1 MKILLIV
8 FSLFLNCQLFSQNV
22 IEILENTLTNSLEH
36 SHSEMKSL
44 GLTLDAVND
53 IDELIVFA
61 YSTGDM
67 TNIIRGGAL
76 ILKND
81 FKTVVAFTLSSI
93 NKSFTELAMKELQ
106 SEDYIYKMVKDGG
119 EIVYSNGLFD
129 IGFLTEFSST
139 GNTYQVSIS
148 RIKI

>member
-1 MKILLIV
+1 
-8 FSLFLNCQLFSQNV
+8 
-22 IEILENTLTNSLEH
+22 
-36 SHSEMKSL
+36 MKSL